1 MKKIIQRTALTL
13 VVLFALAQLA
23 NPARTNPP
31 VVCDFIQTNSPPP
44 QVAALLRASCY
55 DCHSNE
61 TKWPWYSHV
70 APVSW
75 LVVSDVNDGRRKL
88 NFSDWPQ
95 QYPDRAARRLDAINE
110 MLDDK
115 EMPPAKYTLI
125 HKDARLSD
133 ADRKMLADWAD
144 AQSGKVKS
152 AAPAK

>member
-1 MKKIIQRTALTL
+1 MKKLIPRLIIAL
-13 VVLFALAQLA
+13 VVIFALLQLA

-44 QVAALLRASCY
+44 KVAALLRASCY

-95 QYPDRAARRLDAINE
+95 TFPDRAARRLDAISE
-110 MLDDK
+110 MVDEK
-115 EMPPAKYTLI
+115 EMPPGKYTII
-125 HKDARLSD
+125 HKDARLSA
-133 ADRKMLADWAD
+133 ADRKVLSDWAD
-144 AQSGKVKS
+144 AESNKVRPPKN
-152 AAPAK
+152 